1 MDGAAASGAA
11 GVEGAML
18 EKLDAIGRTA
28 AHAAELIVDRTAT
41 VDPWA
46 LALGT
51 LLYLAAQTVRPRGWH
66 TILRAA
72 FPEATDL
79 RPRDVIRA
87 YLAGAGVNAL
97 VPARGG
103 DVVKLALLRRRIEG
117 APYATLAATFIPETL
132 FETAFGAGLVAWAL
146 AEGFIPVPTT
156 SGELPA
162 LDVSLVLGHP
172 VPAALALVALG
183 VVGRRLVRVL
193 RGALRQGTA
202 ILSSP
207 RRFLLG
213 VASWQALARLIRLG
227 SMAAFMAAFGLPVT
241 PATVVLVMAAQ
252 GAGRILPLAP
262 ASAGLRLAMLSYGFV
277 EVTGHPVDIAAITAF
292 TFGVGAVLAMSGLLV
307 AIVILA
313 QEFGTLSPW
322 RALAAARG
330 TARPA
335 PAGVRAARG
344 ESPFGA
350 EVLRGVNSLTEGK
363 GGWRSSE
370 RAWLRPRADA
380 RAAWDWRRKPM
391 VIPRSS
397 HAEAAT
403 RQGPGHAPAHP
414 SVDDASLAPRGA
426 ARLGGDHSPASSYW
440 MSTGVPTGT
449 RLNRSM
455 TSATCMRMQP
465 CDAREPIE

>member
-1 MDGAAASGAA
+1 
-11 GVEGAML
+11 ML
-18 EKLDAIGRTA
+18 EKLEAIGRTA

-87 YLAGAGVNAL
+87 YLAGAGVNAV

-117 APYATLAATFIPETL
+117 APYSTLAATFIPETL

-146 AEGFIPVPTT
+146 AEGFIPVPST

-172 VPAALALVALG
+172 VPAAVALVVLG
-183 VVGRRLVRVL
+183 VVGRRVVRAL

-202 ILSSP
+202 ILCSP
-207 RRFLLG
+207 RDFLIG

-252 GAGRILPLAP
+252 GGGRILPLGP

-277 EVTGHPVDIAAITAF
+277 EVTGQPVDIAAITAF

-335 PAGVRAARG
+335 PGAR
-344 ESPFGA
+344 
-350 EVLRGVNSLTEGK
+350 
-363 GGWRSSE
+363 
-370 RAWLRPRADA
+370 
-380 RAAWDWRRKPM
+380 WDLHD
-391 VIPRSS
+391 VD
-397 HAEAAT
+397 AEAGAVVRHRGDPGRIRTGRRT
-403 RQGPGHAPAHP
+403 RRRALRRAHAAAVVQHEPAP
-414 SVDDASLAPRGA
+414 
-426 ARLGGDHSPASSYW
+426 
-440 MSTGVPTGT
+440 
-449 RLNRSM
+449 
-455 TSATCMRMQP
+455 
-465 CDAREPIE
+465 